1 MKCQP
6 CMGLYIDRLLS
17 AASLVVIILLHHT
30 GNRKNLHGLA
40 LPDYKSWCNRRNYE
54 LAGRTVSRWTANLI
68 ILRFFFHYSFST
80 EKEMKAILLYTA
92 ALFAV
97 SSALPFYENLKNQQT
112 SNLCVSLSYS
122 PSSDTAF
129 SYVHVC
135 NTPGEGKYAQSFP
148 IRHPL
153 PARLFVLRPHVF
165 SSLARLKLTTSDRN
179 WAWPGTLLLTIFVV
193 VCRYMRL
200 VIYSKMHTGKYEEP
214 NEKDCNNWRS
224 WPWGSVLY
232 SNLWTR

>member
-1 MKCQP
+1 
-6 CMGLYIDRLLS
+6 MGLYIDRLLS

-40 LPDYKSWCNRRNYE
+40 LPDYKSWCNRRNWE

-153 PARLFVLRPHVF
+153 PARLLVLRPRAF
-165 SSLARLKLTTSDRN
+165 SPLARLKLTASDQN
-179 WAWPGTLLLTIFVV
+179 WVWPGILLLTIFVV
-193 VCRYMRL
+193 VHRYMRL

-214 NEKDCNNWRS
+214 NEKDCNDWRC
-224 WPWGSVLY
+224 WPWGSVLH

>member
-1 MKCQP
+1 
-6 CMGLYIDRLLS
+6 
-17 AASLVVIILLHHT
+17 
-30 GNRKNLHGLA
+30 
-40 LPDYKSWCNRRNYE
+40 
-54 LAGRTVSRWTANLI
+54 
-68 ILRFFFHYSFST
+68 
-80 EKEMKAILLYTA
+80 MKAILLYTA

-165 SSLARLKLTTSDRN
+165 SSLARLNSLQATETGRDLVPCYS
-179 WAWPGTLLLTIFVV
+179 PFLLLFAGHLFQDAHWKVWRTQ
-193 VCRYMRL
+193 RERLQQLAELTMRFCSPQQL
-200 VIYSKMHTGKYEEP
+200 VNPVGLRLRVPVDRK
-214 NEKDCNNWRS
+214 
-224 WPWGSVLY
+224 
-232 SNLWTR
+232 

>member
-1 MKCQP
+1 MQP
-6 CMGLYIDRLLS
+6 SQLRTGRLNCF
-17 AASLVVIILLHHT
+17 SL
-30 GNRKNLHGLA
+30 N
-40 LPDYKSWCNRRNYE
+40 C
-54 LAGRTVSRWTANLI
+54 ANII
-68 ILRFFFHYSFST
+68 ILRFFSLDSFST
-80 EKEMKAILLYTA
+80 EKEMKAILLFTA

-165 SSLARLKLTTSDRN
+165 SSLARLNSLQATETGRDLVPCYS
-179 WAWPGTLLLTIFVV
+179 PFLLLFAGTCVLSFIPRCTLESMKNPTRKTATIGGVDHEVLFSTATCEPGRIKV
-193 VCRYMRL
+193 
-200 VIYSKMHTGKYEEP
+200 TG
-214 NEKDCNNWRS
+214 
-224 WPWGSVLY
+224 
-232 SNLWTR
+232 TR